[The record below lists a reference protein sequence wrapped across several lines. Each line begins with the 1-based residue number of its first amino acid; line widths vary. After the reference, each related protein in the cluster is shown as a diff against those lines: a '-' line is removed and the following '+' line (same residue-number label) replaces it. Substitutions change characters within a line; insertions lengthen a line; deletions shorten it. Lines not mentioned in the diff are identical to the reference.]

1 MVNFGIGYTDVFV
14 SVWSVVMAINRLSEF
29 YISYP
34 ACHEKQREIAASF
47 CEASSVGFNNCAGAI
62 DGILV
67 WTHMPTEKD
76 AGDDIGRK
84 SFLCARKGKFGLNMQ
99 AVSDKRGR
107 ILDLSIKCGG
117 SSSDCL
123 AFEASNLYSRLV
135 RGLLAPGLV
144 LFGNNAY
151 INSSFMATPF
161 PNVSSGNK
169 DDYNFFHSQLRI
181 RVECSFGML
190 VHRWGIL
197 RSAIPMGI
205 TIQKT
210 VALVNALAKLHTYCI
225 DRQDGTDAVCDPTT
239 EGLANITTSEGGFVS
254 MATVAACDVELPLPL
269 MDAGH
274 HFDDIPETQR
284 RGNRRQSTNIALPR
298 TLLLNKVVESDMTRP
313 MIKRRN

>member
-1 MVNFGIGYTDVFV
+1 
-14 SVWSVVMAINRLSEF
+14 
-29 YISYP
+29 
-34 ACHEKQREIAASF
+34 
-47 CEASSVGFNNCAGAI
+47 
-62 DGILV
+62 
-67 WTHMPTEKD
+67 
-76 AGDDIGRK
+76 
-84 SFLCARKGKFGLNMQ
+84 MQ

-144 LFGNNAY
+144 LFGDNAY

-210 VALVNALAKLHTYCI
+210 VALVNALAKLHNYCI
-225 DRQDGTDAVCDPTT
+225 DRQDGTDAVCEPTT
-239 EGLANITTSEGGFVS
+239 EDLANITTSEGGYVS
-254 MATVAACDVELPLPL
+254 IARVAACDFELPLPL

-284 RGNRRQSTNIALPR
+284 RGNRRESTNIALPR
-298 TLLLNKVVESDMTRP
+298 TLLLHKVVESDMTRP

>member
-1 MVNFGIGYTDVFV
+1 MVNFGISYTDVFV
-14 SVWSVVMAINRLSEF
+14 SVWSVVMAINHLPEF

-34 ACHEKQREIAASF
+34 SCHEKQREIAASF
-47 CEASSVGFNNCAGAI
+47 CEASSVRFDNCAGAI

-76 AGDDIGRK
+76 AGDDIVCK
-84 SFLCARKGKFGLNMQ
+84 SFLCARKAKFGLNMQ
-99 AVSDKRGR
+99 AVSDKCGR

-123 AFEASNLYSRLV
+123 AFEASNLYSRLS

-161 PNVSSGNK
+161 PNVLSGNK

-197 RSAIPMGI
+197 RSAIPLGI

-210 VALVNALAKLHTYCI
+210 VALVNALAKLHNYCI
-225 DRQDGTDAVCDPTT
+225 DRKDGTDTVCEPTT
-239 EGLANITTSEGGFVS
+239 EDLSNIMVSEGGYVS
-254 MATVAACDVELPLPL
+254 METVDSCDVELPVQL

-274 HFDDIPETQR
+274 HFDDIPESQR
-284 RGNRRQSTNIALPR
+284 RGDKQQSTNIILPR
-298 TLLLNKVVESDMTRP
+298 TLLLHKVVESDMTRP
-313 MIKRRN
+313 MIKRRK

>member
-1 MVNFGIGYTDVFV
+1 MVF
-14 SVWSVVMAINRLSEF
+14 LS
-29 YISYP
+29 
-34 ACHEKQREIAASF
+34 
-47 CEASSVGFNNCAGAI
+47 
-62 DGILV
+62 
-67 WTHMPTEKD
+67 TEKD

-84 SFLCARKGKFGLNMQ
+84 SFLCARKAKFGLNMQ

-123 AFEASNLYSRLV
+123 AFEASNVYSRLS

-144 LFGNNAY
+144 LFGDNAY

-161 PNVSSGNK
+161 PNVSSGKK

-210 VALVNALAKLHTYCI
+210 VALVNALAKLHNYCI
-225 DRQDGTDAVCDPTT
+225 DRKDGTERVCDATAEDLT
-239 EGLANITTSEGGFVS
+239 NITTSEAGYVLMES
-254 MATVAACDVELPLPL
+254 VDACEVEVPSQLI
-269 MDAGH
+269 DGGH
-274 HFDDIPETQR
+274 HFDDIPENQR
-284 RGNRRQSTNIALPR
+284 RSNRRQSSNIILPR
-298 TLLLNKVVESDMTRP
+298 TLLLRKVVESDMTRP
-313 MIKRRN
+313 MIKRRRT